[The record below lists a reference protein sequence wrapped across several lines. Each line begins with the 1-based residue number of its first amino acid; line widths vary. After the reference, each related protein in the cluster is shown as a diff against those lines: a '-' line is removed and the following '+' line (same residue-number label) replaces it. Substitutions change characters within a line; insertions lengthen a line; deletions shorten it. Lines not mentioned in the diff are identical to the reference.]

1 MNIKISNS
9 VLIVI
14 IIIVTSNLA
23 IAQWVQTNN
32 GLNGDEINC
41 LTADLTNTYLLAGTE
56 GDGAFISINN
66 GDSWTAI
73 NNGLTNLL
81 VYAFTMNDT
90 YLFVG
95 TDEGVSRSTDNGS
108 NWTPVNNGLTNQ
120 FVQALV
126 VNGTYLFAGTAGGGA
141 FRSTNNGDSWEEV
154 NNGLTRPV
162 VIDFAISGTNLFAA
176 TVYGGVFLSTNN
188 GNNWTEVN
196 NGLTNYVILALCAND
211 INIFAGTLEG
221 VFHSTNNGSSWTQV
235 GLLTYYVGA
244 FATSGNNLFAGTEQN
259 GVFLSSDNGGSWLDV
274 NNGLTNY
281 YVGALAISGTY
292 LFAGTSGDGVWRR
305 PLSEMIT
312 SVRETSGNELPSEYE
327 LVQNYPNPF
336 NPSTKINY
344 QIPELS
350 FITIKVYDVL
360 GNEITTLV
368 NEEKPVGNY
377 EVEFNAS
384 ILPSGVYFYKLR
396 AGNFVETKKML
407 LMK

>member
-1 MNIKISNS
+1 MNIRIYNFF
-9 VLIVI
+9 LIVI
-14 IIIVTSNLA
+14 SIFVLSNLT
-23 IAQWVQTNN
+23 IAQWVQCNN

-41 LTADLTNTYLLAGTE
+41 LAVNPSSTYLLAGTE
-56 GDGAFISINN
+56 GDGAFISTNS

-120 FVQALV
+120 FVQALI
-126 VNGTYLFAGTAGGGA
+126 VNGTYLFAGTSGGGA
-141 FRSTNNGDSWEEV
+141 FRSTNNGDSWEEI

-162 VIDFAISGTNLFAA
+162 VIDFAVSGTNLFAA

-196 NGLTNYVILALCAND
+196 TGLTNYVILALCTND

-221 VFHSTNNGSSWTQV
+221 VFHSTNNGSNWTQV
-235 GLLTYYVGA
+235 GLMTSYVGA

-259 GVFLSSDNGGSWLDV
+259 GVFLSSNNGGSWSEV
-274 NNGLTNY
+274 NTGLTNHY
-281 YVGALAISGTY
+281 IGALAVSGTY

-312 SVRETSGNELPSEYE
+312 SVWETTWNDLPIEYK
-327 LVQNYPNPF
+327 LGQNYPNPF
-336 NPSTKINY
+336 NPATTIRYS
-344 QIPELS
+344 IPQTS
-350 FITIKVYDVL
+350 QVIIKVFDIL
-360 GNEITTLV
+360 GNEMETLI

-377 EVEFNAS
+377 EIEFDAS
-384 ILPSGVYFYKLR
+384 KLPSGVYFYRLQ
-396 AGNFVETKKML
+396 ADNFIETKKMA